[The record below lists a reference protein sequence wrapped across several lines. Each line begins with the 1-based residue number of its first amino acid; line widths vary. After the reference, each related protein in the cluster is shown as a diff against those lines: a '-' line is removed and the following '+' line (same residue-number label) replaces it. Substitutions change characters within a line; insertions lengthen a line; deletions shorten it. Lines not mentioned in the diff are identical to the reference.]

1 VRGDTLPN
9 GLGGTQSQRTEFY
22 WLQQNPLFRVMKM
35 TVDLEAAAAN
45 QREEEEEEEEEE
57 EDGEEAAAARDG
69 DSDGESS
76 RTQLSIPESK
86 PVCLCQQFQH
96 NTFLRKL
103 EAEAKVQFDW

>member
-1 VRGDTLPN
+1 VRGDALPN
-9 GLGGTQSQRTEFY
+9 GLGDTQSQRTEFY
-22 WLQQNPLFRVMKM
+22 WLQQNPLSRVMKM

-45 QREEEEEEEEEE
+45 QPEEEEEEEE
-57 EDGEEAAAARDG
+57 EDGEEAAAARDE

-76 RTQLSIPESK
+76 RTQPSIPESK

>member
-1 VRGDTLPN
+1 VRGDALPN

-35 TVDLEAAAAN
+35 TGDLEAAAAN
-45 QREEEEEEEEEE
+45 QPEE
-57 EDGEEAAAARDG
+57 EDGEEEAAARDE

>member
-1 VRGDTLPN
+1 VRGDALPN
-9 GLGGTQSQRTEFY
+9 GLGDTQSQRTEFY
-22 WLQQNPLFRVMKM
+22 WLQQNPLSRVMKM

-45 QREEEEEEEEEE
+45 QPEEEEEE
-57 EDGEEAAAARDG
+57 EDGEEAAAARDE

-76 RTQLSIPESK
+76 RTQPSIPESK